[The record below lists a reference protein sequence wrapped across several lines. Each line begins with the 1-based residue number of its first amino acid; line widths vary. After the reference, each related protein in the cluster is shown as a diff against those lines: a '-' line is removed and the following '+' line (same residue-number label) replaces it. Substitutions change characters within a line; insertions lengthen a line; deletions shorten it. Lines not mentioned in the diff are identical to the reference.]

1 MTNGRFQ
8 WQNIILFIQSEP
20 PRLIELVMLSLAI
33 ILGICWLTNYHWPY
47 LVLSVSYAV
56 GSATS
61 IWIREL
67 ISPSSHIRF
76 TIAAL
81 EPKAIATGVLLLS
94 VALLVYSTT
103 VVIS

>member
-20 PRLIELVMLSLAI
+20 PRLIELIMLSLTI
-33 ILGICWLTNYHWPY
+33 ILGLCWLTNYHWPY

-67 ISPSSHIRF
+67 ISPSSHIRL
-76 TIAAL
+76 T
-81 EPKAIATGVLLLS
+81 IATGVLLLS
-94 VALLVYSTT
+94 VALLLYSTT

>member
-20 PRLIELVMLSLAI
+20 PRLIELIMLTLTI

-67 ISPSSHIRF
+67 ISPSSHIRL
-76 TIAAL
+76 T
-81 EPKAIATGVLLLS
+81 IATGVLLLS